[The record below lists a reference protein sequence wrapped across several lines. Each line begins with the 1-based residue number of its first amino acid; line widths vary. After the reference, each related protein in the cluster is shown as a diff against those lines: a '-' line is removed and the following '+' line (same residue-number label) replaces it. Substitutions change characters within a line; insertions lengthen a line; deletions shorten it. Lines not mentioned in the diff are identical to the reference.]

1 MDEMSNI
8 EARRD
13 FNVANLRR
21 ALGHLEL
28 TPTSVNQA
36 CPFADLLRRL
46 AARDGASSQGASVAP
61 GWPRAPTQT

>member
-21 ALGHLEL
+21 AFAGLQPIPEPAGRG
-28 TPTSVNQA
+28 
-36 CPFADLLRRL
+36 CRFADLLGRL
-46 AARDGASSQGASVAP
+46 AARDAVASAAP
-61 GWPRAPTQT
+61 PERPRPRANT